1 MYVTVLFTYHF
12 DNTTILIH
20 LFHQIVVNG
29 FSDPGAPAFS
39 SRLWAMRRA
48 VQRGY
53 EALDTVSELDI
64 LLQVPAIWS
73 TQEAREEVLEEVDN
87 AVNLLAQSLGIRGLG
102 LTSADL
108 AIDGALAAALLQSVK
123 GKRLIA
129 RSFPLL
135 PPEKKWLLVQ
145 PMLARVLQASSSSN
159 VPSIEETQADASLC
173 TALIAFFSQA
183 RNHATTLR
191 QKDQDSADATRPMP
205 ESEPFWFVLASQLLA
220 HCRVTVKSVLVG
232 FLGPNRESLLKAL
245 QLTGD
250 TGLGDAGKVR
260 LDVLRALLATGDKML
275 GLMLSVQGTGVQDL
289 EEKLQEWKQT
299 KDALLSLLG
308 ASN

>member
-1 MYVTVLFTYHF
+1 M
-12 DNTTILIH
+12 
-20 LFHQIVVNG
+20 NG
-29 FSDPGAPAFS
+29 FTGDPGAPAFS

-73 TQEAREEVLEEVDN
+73 TPEAREEVLGEVDN

-145 PMLARVLQASSSSN
+145 PMLARVLQASSSSAS
-159 VPSIEETQADASLC
+159 PSAEESQADVSLC
-173 TALIAFFSQA
+173 SALINFFSQA
-183 RNHATTLR
+183 RNHATNLR
-191 QKDQDSADATRPMP
+191 QKDNDASDSAAAKK
-205 ESEPFWFVLASQLLA
+205 SEAFWFVLASQLLS

-232 FLGPNRESLLKAL
+232 FLGPNRELLLKAL
-245 QLTGD
+245 QLTSEAGP
-250 TGLGDAGKVR
+250 GEAGKVR

-275 GLMLSVQGTGVQDL
+275 SLLLSAPGVNIQEV
-289 EEKLQEWKQT
+289 EEKVQEWKQT
-299 KDALLSLLG
+299 KEALLSLLG
-308 ASN
+308 ASNN

>member
-1 MYVTVLFTYHF
+1 
-12 DNTTILIH
+12 
-20 LFHQIVVNG
+20 VNG
-29 FSDPGAPAFS
+29 GFTSDPGAPAFS

-73 TQEAREEVLEEVDN
+73 TPEAREEVLGEVDN

-145 PMLARVLQASSSSN
+145 PMLARVLQTNSSSSASN
-159 VPSIEETQADASLC
+159 PSVEEIQADVALC
-173 TALIAFFSQA
+173 SALITFFSQA

-191 QKDQDSADATRPMP
+191 QKDHSGGDSFS
-205 ESEPFWFVLASQLLA
+205 ESRTSTTTAVEPFWFVLASQLLA

-232 FLGPNRESLLKAL
+232 FLGPNRELLLKAL
-245 QLTGD
+245 QLTSEAGP
-250 TGLGDAGKVR
+250 GEAGKVR

-275 GLMLSVQGTGVQDL
+275 GLLLSAPGVHVQDVD
-289 EEKLQEWKQT
+289 EKVQEWKQT

-308 ASN
+308 ASSNSSN